1 MMQSLFTELQYP
13 FPSRIHPDHVLIEKE
28 IPAFADAYTFLPQD
42 ARSQFK
48 AAQLG
53 RLTAL
58 WYPDCPF
65 RLLIPLARLLV
76 WVFVFDD
83 VYARL
88 PLSQLK
94 AVQDRLTGILRGDL
108 PAQEEES
115 ILHQFAIAHHE
126 LAFHNQAAAWKA
138 RYLESWQYFFEGQ
151 LLEKQY
157 SYKQELTYPRLAE
170 YIGLREKL
178 GAAYPYI
185 DLVEVVS
192 GCILPAEVFQ
202 HPAIQQRRFFV
213 SRLTTWDNDLLSFDK
228 EKRSLEAMNLVAVLQ
243 HEHRCPLEEAYRI
256 ALHMRREQVA
266 AYLQL
271 CAGWPDFGPWNTAV
285 KDYALR
291 LDWLISGHLEWYRD
305 NPRYA

>member
-28 IPAFADAYTFLPQD
+28 IPAFVDAYTFLPPD

-65 RLLIPLARLLV
+65 HLLIPLARLLV

-94 AVQDRLTGILRGDL
+94 AAQERLSGILLGDL
-108 PAQEEES
+108 PAREEES
-115 ILHQFAIAHHE
+115 IFHQFAIAHHE

-151 LLEKQY
+151 QLEKQY
-157 SYKQELTYPRLAE
+157 SYKQELTYPRLTE

-178 GAAYPYI
+178 GAAYPYL
-185 DLVEVVS
+185 DLLEVIS
-192 GCILPAEVFQ
+192 GGILPAEVFH
-202 HPAIQQRRFFV
+202 HPAVQQRRFFV
-213 SRLTTWDNDLLSFDK
+213 SRLTTWDNDLLSFEK
-228 EKRSLEAMNLVAVLQ
+228 EKRNQEAMNLVAV
-243 HEHRCPLEEAYRI
+243 I
-256 ALHMRREQVA
+256 A
-266 AYLQL
+266 
-271 CAGWPDFGPWNTAV
+271 
-285 KDYALR
+285 
-291 LDWLISGHLEWYRD
+291 
-305 NPRYA
+305 